1 MATSGS
7 VVVWIAVNAGSSHS
21 TVQNVTVRSPLMAL
35 FTLLQTTAVQT
46 ATYTEY
52 ITLEV
57 IVREFRQEPSEWGLM
72 LGTVQGRNPGLMLLP
87 GGTPWPVS

>member
-21 TVQNVTVRSPLMAL
+21 TVQNVTARSPLMAL
-35 FTLLQTTAVQT
+35 FTLLQTSAVQT
-46 ATYTEY
+46 ATYTEC

-57 IVREFRQEPSEWGLM
+57 IAREFPLEPSEWESM
-72 LGTVQGRNPGLMLLP
+72 WGTVWGRNPGLMIIP
-87 GGTPWPVS
+87 GGTP